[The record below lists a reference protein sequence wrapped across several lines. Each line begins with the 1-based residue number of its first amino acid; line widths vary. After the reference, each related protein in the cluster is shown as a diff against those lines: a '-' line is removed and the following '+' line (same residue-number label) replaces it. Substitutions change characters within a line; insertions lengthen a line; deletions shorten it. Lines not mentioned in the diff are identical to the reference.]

1 MTWHLRAS
9 GPALPPAVI
18 DAKKT
23 ESIAICK
30 RNQRDRSA
38 CGKLADQRVGWNS
51 MNGGQP
57 NTQNVAQRVGSTG
70 ATAFSAIAAGAVM
83 SISKNASGRT
93 AGVATERVLE

>member
-1 MTWHLRAS
+1 
-9 GPALPPAVI
+9 
-18 DAKKT
+18 
-23 ESIAICK
+23 
-30 RNQRDRSA
+30 
-38 CGKLADQRVGWNS
+38 